1 MGPVILGNHPPQN
14 NHQIAKID
22 PEAEGFRSWN
32 TPPLG
37 PANNHSQLAAG
48 HLSQLHIFQK
58 IEALS
63 AYLTS
68 PRQRPPN
75 AKR

>member
-1 MGPVILGNHPPQN
+1 MGPPILGTNPPQN

-32 TPPLG
+32 TSPLG
-37 PANNHSQLAAG
+37 PANNYSQLAG
-48 HLSQLHIFQK
+48 HLSQLHTFQK

-68 PRQRPPN
+68 PRQRPPD